1 MHQLSSKM
9 LSFAACLAL
18 THALA
23 FASPAA
29 VDAES
34 DAWAAAMSAKQ
45 TAIKQNAG
53 HAAAAAMFE
62 TFAKTYPESAKAR
75 EAWIEAGVCW
85 VGQGRGMQV
94 LHKNPPPAERS
105 LQNALALFKRFV
117 DEHPEDPSAAR
128 AQYMRGATLTFLN
141 DLEGAE
147 QEYTTAIERYSKDA
161 KYYARS
167 LERRASTRRHLLS
180 YDLALEDLRQYQKAI
195 ASGAIEGGS
204 EEAKSVARQLH
215 LSSMI
220 GKPAPA
226 LQADAWVQGEPVELA
241 KLEGSVVAVYFFA
254 SWCPS
259 CNKEREFMND
269 LLQRYSGAG
278 LHIVG
283 VVDHSE
289 GQTVTSMQAYLATN
303 PVIFPVMMDAT
314 IDPKKPDAGGKTTM
328 AYLGSKLPDL
338 VLIDRNGKIRWRD
351 SPAVLN
357 DWTVEALLSEKP

>member
-1 MHQLSSKM
+1 MRQPFSKI

-18 THALA
+18 VHAPA
-23 FASPAA
+23 FASPST

-45 TAIKQNAG
+45 TAIKQNTG
-53 HAAAAAMFE
+53 HAEAAAMFE
-62 TFAKTYPESAKAR
+62 TFAKTYPQSAKAR

-85 VGQGRGMQV
+85 VGQGRGLQV
-94 LHKNPPPAERS
+94 LHKNPPPAERA
-105 LQNALALFKRFV
+105 LRNALAHFKHFV

-128 AQYMRGATLTFLN
+128 AQYMRGAALSFLN

-147 QEYTTAIERYSKDA
+147 KEYTAAIELYPKDA

-167 LERRASTRRHLLS
+167 LERRASTRRHLLR
-180 YDLALEDLRQYQKAI
+180 YDLALEDLRQYQQDTAGGK
-195 ASGAIEGGS
+195 IEGGS
-204 EEAKSVARQLH
+204 EEAKSVARQLQ
-215 LSSMI
+215 LAALI
-220 GKPAPA
+220 DKPAPA
-226 LQADAWVQGEPVELA
+226 LQADAWVQGDPVELE
-241 KLEGSVVAVYFFA
+241 KLKGDVVAVYFFA
-254 SWCPS
+254 SWCPN

-278 LHIVG
+278 FHIVG

-303 PVIFPVMMDAT
+303 PVIFPVMMDA
-314 IDPKKPDAGGKTTM
+314 PQPDVAGKTTL
-328 AYLGSKLPDL
+328 AYLGSKIPDL
-338 VLIDRNGKIRWRD
+338 VLIDRAGKIRWRD
-351 SPAVLN
+351 SPSVLN